1 MWKDILGN
9 RSSILIREISRHMSV
24 RTRFA
29 PSPTGYL
36 HIGSART
43 ALFNYLFAKHHGGKF
58 LLRIE
63 DTDLARSTK
72 KAKRAIL
79 TSLEWLDIQ
88 HDEEIIYQS
97 ERVNRH
103 REVACK
109 LVEMGKAYY
118 CFSSVEEIAE
128 IREKARADKEHFI
141 FHSPWRD
148 KAPDQYPIKLKP
160 VIRIKAPREGQT
172 IVDDLLQGKVVVQNS
187 HLDDMVLLRSDETPT
202 YMLAV
207 VVDDYDMDI
216 THIIRGDDHLNNASR
231 QQLIYE
237 AMGWIVPKMVHIPLI
252 HGPDGAKLSKRHGAL
267 GVESYKEMGY
277 LPLALNNY
285 LLRLGWSH
293 GDDEIISAE
302 QAIEW
307 FGIEG
312 MGKSPARLD
321 FAKMKHMNAHYLRSM
336 KDEDLANI
344 IFESL
349 DENLSAE
356 SKNNIKLGL
365 EAIKPRA
372 ELVIDLGDL
381 ASIFIVDSAIKY
393 TDEARALIDE
403 CDSSIVDKVADAIY
417 HITEFNRDNIQV
429 VLKEA
434 AAENQMKFG
443 DLMKYIR
450 AFITGRTASPSVFEV
465 MEIIGKDHSIK
476 RLKL

>member
-1 MWKDILGN
+1 MSLEYSGAFYINQNHQDI
-9 RSSILIREISRHMSV
+9 MTV

-36 HIGSART
+36 HIGGART

-63 DTDLARSTK
+63 DTDLVRSTK
-72 KAKRAIL
+72 EAKQAIL
-79 TSLEWLDIQ
+79 TSLEWLDIK

-97 ERVNRH
+97 ERADRH
-103 REVACK
+103 REVAYK

-118 CFSSVEEIAE
+118 CFSSQDEIAE
-128 IREKARADKEHFI
+128 MREKALSNKEHFI
-141 FHSPWRD
+141 FHSAWRD
-148 KAPDQYPIKLKP
+148 KTPDQYPGGIKP
-160 VIRIKAPREGQT
+160 VIRIKAPRGGQT
-172 IVDDLLQGKVVVQNS
+172 IVEDLLQGKVVVQNS
-187 HLDDMVLLRSDETPT
+187 HLDDMVLLRGDGTPT

-207 VVDDYDMDI
+207 VVDDHDMEI

-237 AMGWIVPKMVHIPLI
+237 AMSWNIPKMVHIPLI

-277 LPLALNNY
+277 LPFALNNY
-285 LLRLGWSH
+285 LIRLGWSH
-293 GDDEIISAE
+293 GDDEIISAK

-307 FGIEG
+307 FGIDG

-336 KDEDLANI
+336 NDEDLTKL
-344 IFESL
+344 IFE
-349 DENLSAE
+349 NLEKNIGAE

-365 EAIKPRA
+365 EAMKPRV
-372 ELVIDLGDL
+372 ELVKDLVDL
-381 ASIFIVDSAIKY
+381 AGIFIVDSPIKY
-393 TDEARALIDE
+393 TDEARVLTEEFDAVLVNKVIGAIDN
-403 CDSSIVDKVADAIY
+403 
-417 HITEFNRDNIQV
+417 ITVFNRDSIQIAF
-429 VLKEA
+429 KEV
-434 AAENQMKFG
+434 AAENQMKLG

-450 AFITGRTASPSVFEV
+450 AFITGRSSSPSVFEI
-465 MEIIGKDHSIK
+465 MEIIGKDNSIK
-476 RLKL
+476 RLRV

>member
-1 MWKDILGN
+1 MT
-9 RSSILIREISRHMSV
+9 V

-36 HIGSART
+36 HIGGART

-63 DTDLARSTK
+63 DTDSARSTWE
-72 KAKRAIL
+72 AKQAIL
-79 TSLEWLDIQ
+79 TSLEWLDIS

-103 REVACK
+103 REVAYK

-118 CFSSVEEIAE
+118 CFSSQNEIAAM
-128 IREKARADKEHFI
+128 RERALLDREHFI

-148 KAPDQYPIKLKP
+148 KTQDQNPDGIKP
-160 VIRIKAPREGQT
+160 VIRIKAPRDGQT

-187 HLDDMVLLRSDETPT
+187 HLDDMILLRSDGTPT

-207 VVDDYDMDI
+207 VVDDHDMEI

-237 AMGWIVPKMVHIPLI
+237 AMGWNIPKMVHIPLI

-267 GVESYKEMGY
+267 GVESYKDMGY

-293 GDDEIISAE
+293 GDDEIISRQ
-302 QAIEW
+302 QAVEW
-307 FGIEG
+307 FSIDG

-321 FAKMKHMNAHYLRSM
+321 FAKMNHMNAHYLRSM
-336 KDEDLANI
+336 KEADLAKL
-344 IFESL
+344 IFENL
-349 DENLSAE
+349 DQNLSE
-356 SKNNIKLGL
+356 QSKNNITLGL
-365 EAIKPRA
+365 EAMKPRA
-372 ELVIDLGDL
+372 ELVKDLVDL
-381 ASIFIVDSAIKY
+381 SSIFIVDSEIKY
-393 TDEARALIDE
+393 TDEAKSLKDE
-403 CDSSIVDKVADAIY
+403 CDASIVDKVVSAINN
-417 HITEFNRDNIQV
+417 IMEFNRDNIQIA
-429 VLKEA
+429 LKEVSQ
-434 AAENQMKFG
+434 ETQVKFG
-443 DLMKYIR
+443 DLMKYVR
-450 AFITGRTASPSVFEV
+450 AFITGRTASPSVFEI
-465 MEIIGKDHSIK
+465 MEIIGKDNSIN
-476 RLKL
+476 RLKT